1 MHGIHHPKASALRSV
16 GYSTNL
22 DAAVRILPKIINHF
36 PLRHRSLTDPQ
47 PQPPTF
53 LPGVSELEQT
63 AVEVSAINC
72 KNSSSTQLR
81 CLAGRHRCHALRK
94 FSALFKCEVTDNPA
108 RHLDFI

>member
-72 KNSSSTQLR
+72 KKSSTPLR
-81 CLAGRHRCHALRK
+81 CLTGRHRCHALRK